1 MKFCTIASGSKG
13 NMVYIE
19 TKEAKVILDVGIS
32 LRESNKRVADMDI
45 DFEDVD
51 AIIISHEHSD
61 HVRFLGTFMKKTKA
75 TLFIN
80 ELSFANLP
88 ISVKQSLG
96 DIKVKFIEENKKY
109 KIKDLDF
116 LTLKLSHDSANVFGF
131 IFINNDKRLSY
142 ITDTGFL
149 PLQYINI
156 LKDIDGLIIECNHDI
171 QMLMESNRPL
181 DLKHRILSPRG
192 HMSNHICLQVLL
204 SILNERHKIVLLA
217 HISEDCNSIEIV
229 ENEVINEAKKLFNTE
244 IKIAAQ
250 YEASKL
256 YEL

>member
-1 MKFCTIASGSKG
+1 
-13 NMVYIE
+13 
-19 TKEAKVILDVGIS
+19 
-32 LRESNKRVADMDI
+32 
-45 DFEDVD
+45 
-51 AIIISHEHSD
+51 
-61 HVRFLGTFMKKTKA
+61 
-75 TLFIN
+75 
-80 ELSFANLP
+80 
-88 ISVKQSLG
+88 
-96 DIKVKFIEENKKY
+96 
-109 KIKDLDF
+109 
-116 LTLKLSHDSANVFGF
+116 
-131 IFINNDKRLSY
+131 
-142 ITDTGFL
+142 
-149 PLQYINI
+149 
-156 LKDIDGLIIECNHDI
+156 
-171 QMLMESNRPL
+171 MLMESNRPL